1 MNLFVIK
8 LTTKVVAFTN
18 SVKQEILKME
28 VCLKEVSQYQEREYN
43 FLETSSLQFVL
54 IESII

>member
-28 VCLKEVSQYQEREYN
+28 VCLKEVSQYQERE
-43 FLETSSLQFVL
+43 
-54 IESII
+54 